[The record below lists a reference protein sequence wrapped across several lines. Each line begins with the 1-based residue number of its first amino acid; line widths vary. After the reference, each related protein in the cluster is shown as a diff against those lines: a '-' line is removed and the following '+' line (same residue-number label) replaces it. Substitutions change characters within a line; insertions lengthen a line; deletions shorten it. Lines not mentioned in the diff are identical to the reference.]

1 MKKLLLLFLS
11 IIPLCFWAQEKI
23 YIDGVG
29 NPTTKEKA
37 KFYRIISQQADRYHI
52 KDFFLDGKLQMDAY
66 ATKKDFR
73 SIEEFVGKFSFYFED
88 GKIEIQGEEKNG
100 TLSYKVYDPK
110 GRINTRYHKEGEN
123 TYIETYNYA
132 DNAYVKGKKEFNVVY
147 YQENAKVKKRIQYEE
162 DLKKARIESYY
173 EDEDN
178 VLLKYYD
185 EKGKLI
191 GSRAVKGSEAQAGIE
206 VEYYHAPTQVK
217 AITQWDAKGNI
228 IDDKV
233 YYRSGKL
240 FSHRKGDEKDTTIT
254 FYDAKGKK
262 MSELIYKHGEPYQGI
277 AYSLDNEGL
286 FEEKTIYKFGYIEQ
300 SFSYYKNGNIKQQ
313 TDYSIHHEIDKITYY
328 NKNKTIKGELLF
340 KDGVC
345 YNGYLY
351 NDLEENDSY
360 ILYKDGE
367 FVEIKQID
375 ENNVLR
381 YYKEKQKN
389 GQMKA
394 EIYNEKG
401 EKSYIYTITRAKN
414 DNSEEEDLI
423 IDFVQYENGK
433 EINKGIIKNK
443 ILQQGS
449 IKIKNKWD
457 DNMQHF
463 YKVKDKKIVLDYV
476 INGKILKTVLLD
488 TNFSSFGNNYL
499 NYAEEFFI
507 TEDNFDPFIPSY
519 NFDTENNT
527 IMQY

>member
-1 MKKLLLLFLS
+1 M
-11 IIPLCFWAQEKI
+11 
-23 YIDGVG
+23 
-29 NPTTKEKA
+29 
-37 KFYRIISQQADRYHI
+37 
-52 KDFFLDGKLQMDAY
+52 
-66 ATKKDFR
+66 
-73 SIEEFVGKFSFYFED
+73 
-88 GKIEIQGEEKNG
+88 
-100 TLSYKVYDPK
+100 
-110 GRINTRYHKEGEN
+110 
-123 TYIETYNYA
+123 
-132 DNAYVKGKKEFNVVY
+132 
-147 YQENAKVKKRIQYEE
+147 
-162 DLKKARIESYY
+162 
-173 EDEDN
+173 
-178 VLLKYYD
+178 
-185 EKGKLI
+185 
-191 GSRAVKGSEAQAGIE
+191 
-206 VEYYHAPTQVK
+206 
-217 AITQWDAKGNI
+217 
-228 IDDKV
+228 
-233 YYRSGKL
+233 
-240 FSHRKGDEKDTTIT
+240 
-254 FYDAKGKK
+254 
-262 MSELIYKHGEPYQGI
+262 
-277 AYSLDNEGL
+277 DNEGL
-286 FEEKTIYKFGYIEQ
+286 LEEKTIYKFGYIEQ
-300 SFSYYKNGNIKQQ
+300 NFSYYKNGNIKQQ

-433 EINKGIIKNK
+433 EINKGVIKNK

-488 TNFSSFGNNYL
+488 INFTSFGNNYL

>member
-1 MKKLLLLFLS
+1 M
-11 IIPLCFWAQEKI
+11 
-23 YIDGVG
+23 
-29 NPTTKEKA
+29 
-37 KFYRIISQQADRYHI
+37 
-52 KDFFLDGKLQMDAY
+52 
-66 ATKKDFR
+66 
-73 SIEEFVGKFSFYFED
+73 
-88 GKIEIQGEEKNG
+88 
-100 TLSYKVYDPK
+100 
-110 GRINTRYHKEGEN
+110 
-123 TYIETYNYA
+123 
-132 DNAYVKGKKEFNVVY
+132 
-147 YQENAKVKKRIQYEE
+147 
-162 DLKKARIESYY
+162 
-173 EDEDN
+173 
-178 VLLKYYD
+178 
-185 EKGKLI
+185 
-191 GSRAVKGSEAQAGIE
+191 
-206 VEYYHAPTQVK
+206 
-217 AITQWDAKGNI
+217 
-228 IDDKV
+228 
-233 YYRSGKL
+233 
-240 FSHRKGDEKDTTIT
+240 
-254 FYDAKGKK
+254 
-262 MSELIYKHGEPYQGI
+262 
-277 AYSLDNEGL
+277 
-286 FEEKTIYKFGYIEQ
+286 
-300 SFSYYKNGNIKQQ
+300 
-313 TDYSIHHEIDKITYY
+313 
-328 NKNKTIKGELLF
+328 
-340 KDGVC
+340 
-345 YNGYLY
+345 
-351 NDLEENDSY
+351 EENDSY

-394 EIYNEKG
+394 EIYNKKG

-414 DNSEEEDLI
+414 DNLEEEDLI

-488 TNFSSFGNNYL
+488 TNFSNFGNNYL